1 MERLPDWH
9 SRYNDFIEKMR
20 QTPFEWGKNDCGPA
34 WAGQVVS
41 VLTGEENPAKEFSGK
56 YKTVR
61 GAVKVMKESNC
72 SDLKEL
78 ATKTLNVTPT
88 HPSQGYIGDIA
99 VIAAPETPFGY
110 SFGIVNGERVFFRTE
125 KGVGTL
131 DLLECDSV
139 FKL

>member
-41 VLTGEENPAKEFSGK
+41 VLTGEENPLQKYADKYDNAMGAARTMKDSGFD
-56 YKTVR
+56 
-61 GAVKVMKESNC
+61 
-72 SDLKEL
+72 DLKEL
-78 ATKTLNVTPT
+78 VTAELGESI
-88 HPSQGYIGDIA
+88 HPSKGYIGDIA
-99 VIAAPETPFGY
+99 VIKDDTPFKY
-110 SFGIVNGERVFFRTE
+110 SLGIVNGERVFFRTE
-125 KGVGTL
+125 NGIGTL

-139 FKL
+139 FKV